1 MRDFLDRFRLAA
13 ILVAAALVV
22 LVDSV
27 SRLLSMC
34 ADLVFIA
41 IILALVW
48 GPLTRKDRQP

>member
-41 IILALVW
+41 IIIALAW